1 MLGIKRSLRLFMFDL
16 DWRMG
21 LLYGIGDSDAKRY
34 SFIQYYP
41 ILYSYVATY
50 TTFFFFFFFFFFLPF
65 KRYLFMCE

>member
-50 TTFFFFFFFFFFLPF
+50 TIFYIYFAYTIYSLSNPLS
-65 KRYLFMCE
+65 KL